1 DYSDMAVELMRNSY
15 GGVRVKGEDDGGFS
29 ANMEDTA
36 LREAASAGIHGV
48 KEFLKLINQKSQPTE
63 EITAVTD
70 VAVNSFKKVISLLG
84 RSRTGHARFRRAPVT
99 TKTKEGGDWKTEEKP
114 ATSAVVLNRQKT
126 EQNGGSA
133 FRVYCPTPIH
143 RRPPLSHNNSLIT
156 KNGSSSSANNGR
168 PQEPSTINFAPSPPV
183 SAANSFMSSHRCDTE
198 SNQMSSGFEFTN
210 PSSQISGSI
219 GKPPLSS
226 VSLKRRCDSSP
237 SSRCHCTKKRKSRV
251 KRVIRVPAVSS
262 KMADIPSDEYSWRK
276 YGQKPIKGSPH
287 PRLENNATC
296 VYCQIFFSILVV
308 PNVSSS
314 SSGFRTLFDL
324 FIYLQSF
331 KIHETELSQLVLLGY
346 YKCSSVRGCPA
357 RKHVERAL
365 DDAMMLIVTYEGD
378 HNHALCQTDRHNPVM
393 RALKLA

>member
-1 DYSDMAVELMRNSY
+1 MAVELMMNSY

-48 KEFLKLINQKSQPTE
+48 KEFLKLIGQKSQPTE

-84 RSRTGHARFRRAPVT
+84 RSRTGHARFRRAPMKP
-99 TKTKEGGDWKTEEKP
+99 KTEEGGGDWRTEEKTGP
-114 ATSAVVLNRQKT
+114 TATTTVVLNRQKP

-143 RRPPLSHNNSLIT
+143 RRPPLSHNHSLTT
-156 KNGSSSSANNGR
+156 KNGPSSSSTNGR
-168 PQEPSTINFAPSPPV
+168 PQEPSTINFAQSPPV
-183 SAANSFMSSHRCDTE
+183 SVSNSFMSSHRCDTE
-198 SNQMSSGFEFTN
+198 INQMSSGFELTN

-287 PRLENNATC
+287 PR
-296 VYCQIFFSILVV
+296 
-308 PNVSSS
+308 
-314 SSGFRTLFDL
+314 
-324 FIYLQSF
+324 
-331 KIHETELSQLVLLGY
+331 GY

-378 HNHALCQTDRHNPVM
+378 HNHALVLETHHDKT
-393 RALKLA
+393 L

>member
-1 DYSDMAVELMRNSY
+1 MAVELMMSSY
-15 GGVRVKGEDDGGFS
+15 GGGGGGRVKGGGDDFS
-29 ANMEDTA
+29 SKMEDTA

-48 KEFLKLINQKSQPTE
+48 EEFLKLIGQSQPTE
-63 EITAVTD
+63 ENQTELTAVTD

-84 RSRTGHARFRRAPVT
+84 RSRTGHARFRRAPT
-99 TKTKEGGDWKTEEKP
+99 TPKTEEDHGDWKTEEKP
-114 ATSAVVLNRQKT
+114 ETTTVLNRKKT
-126 EQNGGSA
+126 EQHGGSA

-143 RRPPLSHNNSLIT
+143 RRPPLSNNHNQT
-156 KNGSSSSANNGR
+156 KNGSSSSHGK
-168 PQEPSTINFAPSPPV
+168 PQEPPPSSTINFAPSPPV
-183 SAANSFMSSHRCDTE
+183 SAANSFMSSHRCDTD

-210 PSSQISGSI
+210 PSSQVSGSR

-226 VSLKRRCDSSP
+226 VSLKRRCNSST

-262 KMADIPSDEYSWRK
+262 KMADIPSDEFSWRK

-287 PRLENNATC
+287 PR
-296 VYCQIFFSILVV
+296 
-308 PNVSSS
+308 
-314 SSGFRTLFDL
+314 
-324 FIYLQSF
+324 
-331 KIHETELSQLVLLGY
+331 GY

-378 HNHALCQTDRHNPVM
+378 HNHALVLETTSPHPHPDK
-393 RALKLA
+393 AL